1 MKNLQTWEQNVIYLR
16 FHIELKIEEKKMEA
30 IEITDANFEE
40 ILKTDKPVLVD
51 FWAEWCG
58 PCKMIG
64 PVVKEL
70 AADYDGKAVI
80 AKVNVD
86 ENPATAAQF
95 GIRSIPTLLVFK
107 GGEIVD
113 KQIGAVPKAV
123 LAGKLD
129 AQLN

>member
-1 MKNLQTWEQNVIYLR
+1 
-16 FHIELKIEEKKMEA
+16 MET
-30 IEITDANFEE
+30 IEITDANFNE
-40 ILKTDKPVLVD
+40 ILNTDKPVLVD

-64 PVVKEL
+64 PIVTQL
-70 AADYDGKAVI
+70 AEEYEGKAVI
-80 AKVNVD
+80 GKVNVD
-86 ENPATAAQF
+86 ENPNTAAQF

-107 GGEIVD
+107 GGEVVD

>member
-1 MKNLQTWEQNVIYLR
+1 MGK
-16 FHIELKIEEKKMEA
+16 A
-30 IEITDANFEE
+30 IEITDSNFESV
-40 ILKTDKPVLVD
+40 IGGDQPVLVD

-64 PVVKEL
+64 PVVEEL
-70 AADYDGKAVI
+70 ASDFEGKAVI
-80 AKVNVD
+80 GKVDVDANPEVSAK
-86 ENPATAAQF
+86 F

-123 LAGKLD
+123 LEQKLE
-129 AQLN
+129 AQMA